1 MKRIAE
7 SLENTY
13 YIDIKKF
20 DDAINTIK
28 SICTIIP
35 YTESMHKNAYL
46 ITLDKRYD
54 LEDPDAS
61 IYASIKEFAS
71 MEEVK
76 NYELLFLTKNW
87 RDFDKTI
94 IKNELNNLRVKMF
107 FSTGECI
114 RWIKNLI

>member
-1 MKRIAE
+1 
-7 SLENTY
+7 
-13 YIDIKKF
+13 
-20 DDAINTIK
+20 
-28 SICTIIP
+28 
-35 YTESMHKNAYL
+35 
-46 ITLDKRYD
+46 
-54 LEDPDAS
+54 
-61 IYASIKEFAS
+61 